1 MSSQNT
7 VLTAHIAAP
16 DLQQLLAG
24 SPTTP
29 LIIPAGAF
37 EQHGPHLPLGTDAL
51 LATAVAEDVA
61 RRIGGVVAPAL
72 TVGYRSQPRSGG
84 GDALF
89 GTASLRGTTLI
100 HLVQDI
106 VTGHLENGFRR
117 IVLLNGHFENTQFLY
132 DGVQEALR
140 AHRTDP
146 AQQTSPDPEVILL
159 SYWDF
164 VTDDVIT
171 DLYGEDFPGWD
182 VEHGGKLETGLML
195 HLHPGLVHLDRAPQ
209 HPPAELGPYDVL
221 PEDTSR
227 VPSSGCLSAPGE
239 ITATGGELILRSAT
253 TGVAAALSQRWEA
266 RA

>member
-1 MSSQNT
+1 MRSTNT
-7 VLTAHIAAP
+7 VLAAHLSAP
-16 DLQQLLAG
+16 DLQQLLAN

-89 GTASLRGTTLI
+89 GTTSLRGTTLI

-106 VTGHLENGFRR
+106 VAGHLENGVRR

-140 AHRTDP
+140 AHRADR
-146 AQQTSPDPEVILL
+146 AQQTAPTPEVILL

-164 VTDDVIT
+164 ITNDVIT
-171 DLYGEDFPGWD
+171 ELYGEDFPGWD
-182 VEHGGKLETGLML
+182 VEHGGRLETGLML
-195 HLHPGLVHLDRAPQ
+195 YLHPDLVDLDRAPQ
-209 HPPAELGPYDVL
+209 HPPADLGPYDVL
-221 PEDTSR
+221 PEDPAR
-227 VPSSGCLSAPGE
+227 VPASGCLSAPGE
-239 ITATGGELILRSAT
+239 ITAAGGELILRSAS
-253 TGVAAALSQRWEA
+253 TGVAAAISERWEA
-266 RA
+266 RR